1 MTIAFVYPG
10 QGSQIIGMAKDLYDN
25 FAVAKNVLDAVC
37 DVLKQD
43 LKTIM
48 FEGPT
53 DELTFTENTQPALLA
68 ASMMAQKVLETELG
82 KPIQNLAS
90 AVAGHSL
97 GEYSALTAAGA
108 FSVENAAVL
117 VRLRGNAMQK
127 AVPVGQGAMAA
138 ILGLEM
144 AQVEEL
150 LRNVPNLGLE
160 MAQVEELLRNV
171 PNKNWVAQIANDNS
185 PGQIVVSGHTEAI
198 AWIIEQAK
206 EKGAKRALLL
216 PVSAPFHSS
225 LMEPAALVME
235 KALSTVNTSQPKVN
249 VYANVTAMTVD
260 HPAEI
265 APLLVAQI
273 TGRVRWTES
282 ISNMHKRGINT
293 FVEIGTGKVLSG
305 LIKRIA
311 PEANV
316 YNFGNKDELQSVTAL
331 WM

>member
-10 QGSQIIGMAKDLYDN
+10 QGSQVIGMGKDLYEN
-25 FAVAKNVLDAVC
+25 FTVAKNVLDSVC

-48 FEGPT
+48 FEGPA
-53 DELTFTENTQPALLA
+53 DELTLTENTQPALLA
-68 ASMMAQKVLETELG
+68 ASMMAQKVLEDELA

-117 VRLRGNAMQK
+117 VRLRGSAMQK

-138 ILGLEM
+138 I
-144 AQVEEL
+144 
-150 LRNVPNLGLE
+150 LGLE

-185 PGQIVVSGHTEAI
+185 PGQIVVSGHADAI
-198 AWIIEQAK
+198 AWVIEQAK
-206 EKGAKRALLL
+206 EKGAKRALPL

-235 KALSTVNTSQPKVN
+235 KALSTVNTNQPKVN
-249 VYANVTAMTVD
+249 AYANVTAMTIE

-311 PEANV
+311 PEASV
-316 YNFGNKDELQSVTAL
+316 YNFGNKDELQSITAL
-331 WM
+331 WA